1 MLVEQTIIVR
11 NMKTF
16 IPDEQLEDYGG
27 RFSRSEA
34 LGYNFQPMGVV
45 YKSFKNSP
53 NLTMTSLSV
62 SKLKN
67 SDSQTDYENMN
78 F

>member
-1 MLVEQTIIVR
+1 
-11 NMKTF
+11 MKTF

-67 SDSQTDYENMN
+67 SYQALSV
-78 F
+78 